1 MAKDKMPFDAI
12 TWTVAPSNT
21 SGYFA
26 VFYGMSNGFRKVTL
40 DIFKRPTEEACFT
53 EAQKVK
59 DRYLAEG
66 YPVEYCTGGLKA

>member
-1 MAKDKMPFDAI
+1 MAKAKVTFDAI
-12 TWTVAPSNT
+12 TWTVVPSNS

-26 VFYGMSNGFRKVTL
+26 VFYGMRNGVRQATL
-40 DIFKRPTEEACFT
+40 DIFKRPTEEECFT

-66 YPVEYCTGGLKA
+66 YPVAYCKGD